1 MSVYLDH
8 AATTPMFDVA
18 IEAMNASLRKLGNPS
33 SLHTEGR
40 STRKDV
46 EDAREKLA
54 KAIDCLPSEVIFTGS
69 GTEANNAAIKGL
81 YWHSGKKVVVVSG
94 IEHHAV
100 LDPAHWL
107 VEHEG
112 AELIELPVSSA
123 GVIDLDF
130 LKKLVAERGTE
141 IALIS
146 VMHSNNETGVIQ
158 PVGEI
163 AKIAGDIV
171 QKLIDIFREENLAGN
186 RIDDHT
192 YRHAGFDQCKFA
204 LGNIHHRFEILRI
217 YDTEYRSVEGH
228 QIALLHHAL
237 CNDAGYWGRD
247 IGIGKLQPCQIKA
260 GLGRF
265 QIEADLV
272 MGLGGNQVLLT
283 QFLGTCIVVAQFV
296 DRCLGALDFQLGAC
310 RIDTGQHLTLP
321 YGITLFGQLGHHDPG
336 ALGNHLRLVRRLQI
350 GGAGIT
356 GIDTLAGCSD
366 HLDRNRFRLFGLTV
380 FAVLALFRTGFD
392 PCRFGIVRLSA
403 ASRQHHGKDQQQGRG
418 FNVFGGRMHG
428 LSGYRN
434 RGD

>member
-107 VEHEG
+107 VDHEG

-123 GVIDLDF
+123 GVTDLDF
-130 LKKLVAERGTE
+130 LQRLVAERGSE

-158 PVGEI
+158 PVGDI
-163 AKIAGDIV
+163 VKIAGDIPVHCDAV
-171 QKLIDIFREENLAGN
+171 QSFSKVPLSYKELGL
-186 RIDDHT
+186 
-192 YRHAGFDQCKFA
+192 FA
-204 LGNIHHRFEILRI
+204 MTISAHKVGGPLGIGALILR
-217 YDTEYRSVEGH
+217 RAVE
-228 QIALLHHAL
+228 IPPLLH
-237 CNDAGYWGRD
+237 GGGQERD
-247 IGIGKLQPCQIKA
+247 IRSGTLNAPSIVAFAAAVQAHLYDSKKVAQLRDAFEAGVLKARPDAVINGIASPRLPGISNITFPGTQSDSLLLLMDSEKVSCSTGAACTA
-260 GLGRF
+260 GVHRPSHVLM
-265 QIEADLV
+265 A
-272 MGLGGNQVLLT
+272 MGLSD
-283 QFLGTCIVVAQFV
+283 VVAQSSLRFSFGSTSTQDDV
-296 DRCLGALDFQLGAC
+296 DY
-310 RIDTGQHLTLP
+310 TLSVLP
-321 YGITLFGQLGHHDPG
+321 RVIERG
-336 ALGNHLRLVRRLQI
+336 
-350 GGAGIT
+350 
-356 GIDTLAGCSD
+356 LAA
-366 HLDRNRFRLFGLTV
+366 H
-380 FAVLALFRTGFD
+380 AV
-392 PCRFGIVRLSA
+392 
-403 ASRQHHGKDQQQGRG
+403 GR
-418 FNVFGGRMHG
+418 
-428 LSGYRN
+428 S
-434 RGD
+434 